1 MVLRQ
6 LIMVLRHLIPL
17 VFLSSLMETERLL
30 LLLNGGGDLV
40 IDDSGEVVPD
50 TGGDVVAVVD
60 AGQGGKVVV
69 DA

>member
-1 MVLRQ
+1 
-6 LIMVLRHLIPL
+6 
-17 VFLSSLMETERLL
+17 METERLL

>member
-1 MVLRQ
+1 
-6 LIMVLRHLIPL
+6 MVLRHLIPL

>member
-1 MVLRQ
+1 
-6 LIMVLRHLIPL
+6 MVLRHLIPL

-30 LLLNGGGDLV
+30 LLTVFDLV

>member
-1 MVLRQ
+1 MTMVLK
-6 LIMVLRHLIPL
+6 HLIPL